1 MIAEQLVEFISDPL
15 SSKVSILGLWDHQ
28 QSISCSILVK
38 NQLYTLELLKFG
50 NSTSDPL

>member
-15 SSKVSILGLWDHQ
+15 SSKVSILGLWDHH

-38 NQLYTLELLKFG
+38 NQLYRLELQKFK
-50 NSTSDPL
+50 NLTYDPL